1 MADDAQ
7 QNTTSS
13 EPLPS
18 QALRD
23 YRSEAESFP
32 ALSDTETRLLFQKM
46 RLTTSQEDKKNCK
59 DQITRSYLTFVIDM
73 AESYTDIELILVD
86 FIQEG
91 NIALLEAIDTYTPET
106 KESFLEFITPIIHK
120 RLQNYIEENPL
131 PPSAGIQI
139 IPAGTE
145 YEGEEKEE

>member
-1 MADDAQ
+1 MSDDD
-7 QNTTSS
+7 QNNTASS
-13 EPLPS
+13 QPLPS
-18 QALRD
+18 QALQD

-46 RLTTSQEDKKNCK
+46 RLVVSQEDKKKIK
-59 DQITRSYLTFVIDM
+59 DQITRSYLTFVIDI
-73 AESYTDIELILVD
+73 AESYTEIELILVD

-91 NIALLEAIDTYTPET
+91 NIALLEAINTYTPET
-106 KESFLEFITPIIHK
+106 KVSFLDFITPLIHTH
-120 RLQNYIEENPL
+120 LQQYMEDNPL

-145 YEGEEKEE
+145 YEGEEKE